1 MTTIATGKAP
11 QHKQEFQKKKK
22 TLLYLHIVCY
32 NNAQNNHLQTEL
44 TNEQMSSGVE
54 FFTCRKYLQVLRSS
68 DPDSPTGIPTV
79 RATATRHP
87 DEAPQ
92 ILDAP

>member
-54 FFTCRKYLQVLRSS
+54 FF
-68 DPDSPTGIPTV
+68 
-79 RATATRHP
+79 
-87 DEAPQ
+87 
-92 ILDAP
+92 